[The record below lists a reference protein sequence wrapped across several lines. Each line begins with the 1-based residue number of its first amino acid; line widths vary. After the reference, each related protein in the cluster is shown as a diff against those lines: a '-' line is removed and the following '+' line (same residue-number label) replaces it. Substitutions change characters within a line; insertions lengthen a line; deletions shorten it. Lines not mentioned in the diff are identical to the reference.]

1 MPFDGLTFGLRQG
14 EILALVGE
22 SGCGK
27 SVTARAILRLVRA
40 PGAIEKPSRIYFNDV
55 NILSLDG
62 KSLRQL
68 RSAKIGMIFQDSLSA
83 LNPFYTIRSQIEAVL
98 RAHNAGK
105 SELGAEVLDLLR
117 RIGFADPGQILRRY
131 PHELSGGMRQRVA
144 LAMST
149 VLHPAV
155 LIADEATTALDVS
168 VQAQVLEFLVELRDA
183 YNMSVL
189 LITHDLGIV
198 AEIADR
204 VAVMY
209 AGRLMEEGAA
219 AAVIDQPGHPYTS
232 ALMSAIPKI
241 GDANPP
247 AGLGGEV
254 PVILED
260 WKGCRFV
267 SRCSRST
274 TKCSEIEPALAPQG
288 SQRIACWH
296 PLVNEAPQ
304 PTIAPG
310 SSHAQQN

>member
-1 MPFDGLTFGLRQG
+1 MTLLTKPVNGRSSPASGSSVTTAPAVRDVLSVQDLRVTFPVPGGRLHAVDGLAFELRQG

-55 NILSLDG
+55 DILSLDR

-68 RSAKIGMIFQDSLSA
+68 RSAKIGMVFQDSLSA

-98 RAHNAGK
+98 RAHNASK

-117 RIGFADPGQILRRY
+117 RIGFDDPGQILHRY

-168 VQAQVLEFLVELRDA
+168 VQAQVLEFLVDLRDA
-183 YNMSVL
+183 YDMSVL
-189 LITHDLGIV
+189 LITHDLGVV

-209 AGRLMEEGAA
+209 RAGSWRKGRRRRS
-219 AAVIDQPGHPYTS
+219 S
-232 ALMSAIPKI
+232 ANQGIPTR
-241 GDANPP
+241 A
-247 AGLGGEV
+247 
-254 PVILED
+254 
-260 WKGCRFV
+260 
-267 SRCSRST
+267 RS
-274 TKCSEIEPALAPQG
+274 
-288 SQRIACWH
+288 
-296 PLVNEAPQ
+296 
-304 PTIAPG
+304 
-310 SSHAQQN
+310 